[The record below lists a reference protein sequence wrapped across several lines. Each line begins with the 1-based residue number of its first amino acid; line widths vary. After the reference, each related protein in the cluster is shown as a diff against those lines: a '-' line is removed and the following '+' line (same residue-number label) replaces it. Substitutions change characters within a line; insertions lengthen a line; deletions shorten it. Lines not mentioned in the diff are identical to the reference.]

1 MSLLIHISDD
11 SISNFIKYEIE
22 LIKSVAIMNQIWIDA
37 YEPESLCLPCLGI
50 KYKNDGGFD
59 QIDHISEMLKK
70 GYGKCDSIVAW
81 FLTLYKLYDVEA
93 EPILVKRSEQELHA
107 QLKVFENNKVEIID
121 PSVNLVKLSKLFCP
135 NCKGNNYGL

>member
-1 MSLLIHISDD
+1 MSLLIHIADE

-22 LIKSVAIMNQIWIDA
+22 LIKSVAIMNQIWIDT
-37 YEPESLCLPCLGI
+37 YQPESLCLPCLGI
-50 KYKNDGGFD
+50 KYNNDGGFD

-81 FLTLYKLYDVEA
+81 FLTLYTLSGIEA
-93 EPILVKRSEQELHA
+93 EPVLVKRSEQELHA